1 MKKSKAI
8 ELYGGEV
15 KDLAAALDVSP
26 QAVSQWP
33 EELPD
38 NRAKEIIGDAVLKFG
53 VARVRAA
60 FPEIR
65 LTNRKPRRT

>member
-1 MKKSKAI
+1 MKKSDAI

-15 KDLAAALDVSP
+15 KDLAAALVVSP

-38 NRAKEIIGDAVLKFG
+38 NRTKEIIGDAVLKFG
-53 VARVRAA
+53 VERVRQA
-60 FPEIR
+60 FPYIQISF
-65 LTNRKPRRT
+65 KPPV

>member
-1 MKKSKAI
+1 MKKSDAI

-33 EELPD
+33 EELSES
-38 NRAKEIIGDAVLKFG
+38 RAKEIIGDAVLKFG
-53 VARVRAA
+53 TDRVRAA
-60 FPEIR
+60 FPGIR
-65 LTNRKPRRT
+65 ITNRKPRR